1 MILAERI
8 AYRNPHTYTHNR
20 LLIFQ
25 PFNLST
31 PKQVLLKGAVH
42 DPCLAA
48 KLLELDEGDERVKVI
63 IPTLDY
69 NDPRTSARHPHLRRA
84 ARTASFRAI
93 SCLRAVAVLER
104 ALLEKGKGKGR
115 QRAKHGIK
123 ALASDCENVDPAS
136 VCPEEGDEVAIANSK
151 AMAKANINYMANAE
165 EDRGSDSDLEL
176 RAEESLTARLEAP
189 GSARG
194 AS

>member
-1 MILAERI
+1 
-8 AYRNPHTYTHNR
+8 
-20 LLIFQ
+20 
-25 PFNLST
+25 
-31 PKQVLLKGAVH
+31 VLLKGAVH

-176 RAEESLTARLEAP
+176 RAEESEKDSFLNCLLFPEADVAWAYRAVELPAAVALAEPQFWGLPTDP
-189 GSARG
+189 G
-194 AS
+194 